1 MCWLDYFSD
10 EARTGSPAQKD
21 RPEGFAVHPR
31 PRATDRLRV
40 ALGGT
45 AACALVALAATVLQG
60 QDIRQQLPSLAI
72 ESLGPTE
79 SFNFYCATCH
89 GQSGTGDGVIAREL
103 RTLPAD
109 LTTLAERNG
118 GAFPR
123 DRVRA
128 YVAGTGRQIAAHG
141 DSEMPVW
148 GPAFRALDASDTRAQ
163 VRIEGLVSHIESL
176 QRDEN
181 GAELFRANCAAC
193 HGAMGQG
200 NGPLAAQLRTPPPD
214 LTQFTVRNGGVFPG
228 EVVRRIIDGR
238 DVASHGDPAMPVWG
252 DTFRRATRDASD
264 EAADARI
271 AALVRYLRSIQER
284 PAE

>member
-1 MCWLDYFSD
+1 M
-10 EARTGSPAQKD
+10 
-21 RPEGFAVHPR
+21 PEGVTVYQGRTTKYQPWA
-31 PRATDRLRV
+31 
-40 ALGGT
+40 G
-45 AACALVALAATVLQG
+45 LVALAAGAMVLVATPALRG
-60 QDIRQQLPSLAI
+60 QDVRTQLPSLAI

-89 GQSGTGDGVIAREL
+89 GQSGTGDGVIASEL
-103 RTLPAD
+103 RTTPAD

-118 GAFPR
+118 GEFPR

-128 YVAGTGRQIAAHG
+128 YVTGTGRQVAAHG
-141 DSEMPVW
+141 GAMPVW

-163 VRIEGLVSHIESL
+163 VRIDGLVSHIETL
-176 QRDEN
+176 QRSEN
-181 GAELFRANCAAC
+181 GAELFRINCASC

-200 NGPLAAQLRTPPPD
+200 NGPLAAQLRTAPPD
-214 LTQFTVRNGGVFPG
+214 LTKFTVRNGGVFPA
-228 EVVRRIIDGR
+228 EAVRRIIDGR

-252 DTFRRATRDASD
+252 DTFRRAARDATS